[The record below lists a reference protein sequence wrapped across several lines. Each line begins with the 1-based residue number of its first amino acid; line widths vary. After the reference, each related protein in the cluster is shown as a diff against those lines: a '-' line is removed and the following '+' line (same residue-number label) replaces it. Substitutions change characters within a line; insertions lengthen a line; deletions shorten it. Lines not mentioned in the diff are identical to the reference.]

1 MRKVNVKKSK
11 LKGTG
16 YVYTGHLRPDIH
28 ERFTVEA
35 MFHQFMQESIVDEVK
50 VVAVVE
56 YRDGTVE
63 TVPLSAISFG

>member
-1 MRKVNVKKSK
+1 MR
-11 LKGTG
+11 GTG
-16 YVYTGHLRPDIH
+16 NVYPGHLRPDTY

-35 MFHQFMQESIVDEVK
+35 MFHQFMQESIGDKVE